1 MSSLLIRNVRFVEPG
16 NAIRQGDVHVQDGR
30 IAATGSVGARVD
42 GATVVDGSG
51 RLLTP
56 GLIDVHT
63 HGIMHSL
70 YESGPDGLRSAARE
84 LGRFGVTTVLPTI
97 VPQMK
102 EGWYEQLSAISAAI
116 PSVTE
121 VNIPGLHL
129 EGPFMAVGGAA
140 CPTLPGDLALLD
152 QLLSACAGRVAVM
165 SVSPDTPN
173 IVPVIRRLRQEK
185 ITVFLTHTR
194 AGVEQTEAALEA
206 GAVHATHF
214 YDVFYAPAEYEP
226 GVRPVG
232 AVETILADPR
242 ASVDFIA
249 DGIHVHPMAIRAAV
263 AAKTWA
269 GVVLITDS
277 NIGAGLPP
285 GTHDTPWG
293 YRVKVSP
300 GDAARHETKNFLAGS
315 ALTMDRGMANLLR
328 WLKLPPEQTWAMG
341 TLNPARLLGLAR
353 KGRLEPGADADLV
366 LWNDDLTAARTWVRG
381 HSVYEKKP

>member
-1 MSSLLIRNVRFVEPG
+1 MSSLLIRNVRLVEPG
-16 NAIRQGDVHVQDGR
+16 KSIRPGDVLVRDGR
-30 IAATGSVGARVD
+30 IAAVGSVD
-42 GATVVDGSG
+42 GAVKDATVVNGEG

-63 HGIMHSL
+63 HGVMHSL
-70 YESGPDGLRSAARE
+70 YEAGPDGLRGAAKE
-84 LGRFGVTTVLPTI
+84 LGRFGVTSVLPTI
-97 VPQMK
+97 VPQIR
-102 EGWYEQLSAISAAI
+102 EGWLENLSRIAAAI
-116 PSVTE
+116 PSVKE
-121 VNIPGLHL
+121 VNIPGLHV

-140 CPTLPGDLALLD
+140 CPTLPGDLDLLEKI
-152 QLLSACAGRVAVM
+152 LAACAGRLAVM

-173 IVPVIRRLRQEK
+173 IIPVIRRLRQANV
-185 ITVFLTHTR
+185 TVFLTHTR
-194 AGVEQTEAALEA
+194 AGVPETEAALDA

-214 YDVFYAPAEYEP
+214 YDVFYAPAEKEP
-226 GVRPVG
+226 GARPVG
-232 AVETILADPR
+232 AVEAILADPR

-249 DGIHVHPMAIRAAV
+249 DGVHVHPTAIKAAI

-285 GTHDTPWG
+285 GVYDTPWG

-315 ALTMDRGMANLLR
+315 ALTMDRGMANLLQ
-328 WLKLPPEQTWAMG
+328 WLKLPPEQVWAMG

-353 KGRLEPGADADLV
+353 KGRLEVGADADLV
-366 LWNDDLTAARTWVRG
+366 LWNENLSAARTWVAG
-381 HSVYEKKP
+381 HSVYEKK